1 MNIILSR
8 VNNFDIKQ
16 NKVWNICFIVC
27 HQHQTRS
34 RKIKANKTQ
43 QISVKTQGLFC
54 ENWTTKYL
62 TTTPSKSC
70 FIIFLLINFSE
81 IINTLKNQWNSNFP
95 NMKLITYSR
104 LTRHQAKIHTSHLWR
119 YNSWRHRG
127 CNNFQLFHLGKIT
140 RSYYTLVTCYH
151 LISLII

>member
-43 QISVKTQGLFC
+43 KISVKTQGLFC
-54 ENWTTKYL
+54 KNWTTKYL
-62 TTTPSKSC
+62 TTTPSKSY
-70 FIIFLLINFSE
+70 FILFLLINFSE

-95 NMKLITYSR
+95 NMKLTTYSR
-104 LTRHQAKIHTSHLWR
+104 LTRHQAKIHTSHLWH
-119 YNSWRHRG
+119 YNNWRHRG
-127 CNNFQLFHLGKIT
+127 AI
-140 RSYYTLVTCYH
+140 
-151 LISLII
+151 ISNYFT